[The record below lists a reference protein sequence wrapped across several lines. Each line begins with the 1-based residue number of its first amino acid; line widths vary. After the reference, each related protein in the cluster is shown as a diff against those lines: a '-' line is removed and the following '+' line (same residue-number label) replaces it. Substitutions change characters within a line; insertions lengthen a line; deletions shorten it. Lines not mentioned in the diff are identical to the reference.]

1 MTGWLLSCC
10 IAQDLRRHVAERL
23 AAHADNKAMSKAG
36 ADWIRGYDDWNRPQV
51 RREHLCSVH
60 APS

>member
-1 MTGWLLSCC
+1 MDVP
-10 IAQDLRRHVAERL
+10 QDLRRHVAERL

-51 RREHLCSVH
+51 SRECMHHCGEKWLP
-60 APS
+60 AI

>member
-1 MTGWLLSCC
+1 M
-10 IAQDLRRHVAERL
+10 AERL